1 MITNL
6 LFFFVAPSHPILV
19 ILFAPIFIVWENI
32 WQSILC
38 FRHMSTLKSPLT
50 KKILFDTLK
59 WFVLTFS
66 TLDESIAAVPAGLPS
81 PSLPFPSCARPF
93 PRNLVTAFSVF
104 CCPQTVWEWAHSG
117 EEQQQWFP
125 TYCQFFFF
133 VFFCWHCGQKRR
145 CIHYPVITP
154 LLVLWYI
161 IHYMASPRSTL
172 TGLGRVHAGN
182 RWAQQQ
188 QARGVSAHAVVINT

>member
-93 PRNLVTAFSVF
+93 PRNLVTPFSVF

-133 VFFCWHCGQKRR
+133 VFFLLTLRAKTQVHSLSCNYPAVSPLVYYSLHGFSTQHFDRVGKSPCWK
-145 CIHYPVITP
+145 
-154 LLVLWYI
+154 
-161 IHYMASPRSTL
+161 
-172 TGLGRVHAGN
+172 
-182 RWAQQQ
+182 
-188 QARGVSAHAVVINT
+188 